1 MMRRLRWW
9 LLRRVHHLDYA
20 WLLPLLARLPLALA
34 WPLAG
39 WRGWMNGRLGRDW
52 CSVALGT
59 AHVERQ
65 TLLGY
70 RQLAPQ
76 ATPAQQQR
84 RCRQRFAVESRDE
97 FEACWLGARRL
108 GALECSFDAPA
119 QALLLRQS
127 GRGLVLL
134 TPHFDSFYLRV
145 AFLAQASGRR
155 FNLMS
160 SAVFRDPRVGPTV
173 TRHFARKYAAMELH
187 LNGGLVPEMENGLR
201 PFYRMLAE
209 KETLVVLGDASKLPH
224 GAAMTVDFLG
234 GQRELAGGA
243 MRLAQHSGS
252 DLGGFVCRC
261 VGPGRYE
268 LQVCAPGSPDD
279 PATLTRVYAMFSQ
292 AITAQPGAWWAA
304 DLLPQMPLAVP
315 SGP

>member
-9 LLRRVHHLDYA
+9 LLHRVHHLDYA

-39 WRGWMNGRLGRDW
+39 WRGWVNGRLGRDW
-52 CSVALGT
+52 RSVALGT

-70 RQLAPQ
+70 GQLAPQ

-84 RCRQRFAVESRDE
+84 WCRQRFAVESRDE
-97 FEACWLGARRL
+97 FEACWLDARRL
-108 GALECSFDAPA
+108 DALACSFDAPA
-119 QALLLRQS
+119 QALLKQEN
-127 GRGLVLL
+127 GR
-134 TPHFDSFYLRV
+134 
-145 AFLAQASGRR
+145 
-155 FNLMS
+155 
-160 SAVFRDPRVGPTV
+160 
-173 TRHFARKYAAMELH
+173 
-187 LNGGLVPEMENGLR
+187 GLVPEMENGLR
-201 PFYRMLAE
+201 PFYRMLAA
-209 KETLVVLGDASKLPH
+209 KETLVVLGDAPKLPH

-243 MRLAQHSGS
+243 LRLAQRSGS

-261 VGPGRYE
+261 VGPGRYA
-268 LQVCAPGSPDD
+268 LQVCAPGYPDD
-279 PATLTRVYAMFSQ
+279 PATLTRIYAMFSQ
-292 AITAQPGAWWAA
+292 TITAQPGAWWAA

-315 SGP
+315 PGP